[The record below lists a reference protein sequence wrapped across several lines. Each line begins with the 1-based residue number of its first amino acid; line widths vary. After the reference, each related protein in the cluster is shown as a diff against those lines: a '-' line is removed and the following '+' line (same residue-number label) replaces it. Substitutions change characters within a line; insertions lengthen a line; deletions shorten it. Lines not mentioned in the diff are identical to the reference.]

1 MSENMINTETFIIIV
16 LLYLLGSIPFAVVS
30 SKIFNLPDPRSFG
43 SKNPGATNVMRSGN
57 KLAAL
62 FTLLGDGLKGFIPIS
77 FLLSHGFIEYELYL
91 LSFLIL
97 IGHCYPITLNFK
109 GGKGV
114 ATSLGILFALVP
126 LVAMCVIML
135 WLLVYY
141 LFKVSGVSAL
151 VGFLLLHLFMYLF
164 NDDSYMI
171 ILSFFN
177 VIFIYL
183 THKKNIV
190 EFLSNKP

>member
-1 MSENMINTETFIIIV
+1 MIENMINIETFIIIV
-16 LLYLLGSIPFAVVS
+16 LFYLAGSIPFAIVS

-62 FTLLGDGLKGFIPIS
+62 FTLLGDSLKGFLPTYY
-77 FLLSHGFIEYELYL
+77 LMTHGFGEYELYL
-91 LSFLIL
+91 LTFVIL

-114 ATSLGILFALVP
+114 ATSLGILFALTP
-126 LVAMCVIML
+126 LVAICIIIL
-135 WLLVYY
+135 WLLIYY

-151 VGFLLLHLFMYLF
+151 VGFLLLPLFMYLF
-164 NDDSYMI
+164 NGDAYMVI
-171 ILSFFN
+171 ISFFN

-190 EFLSNKP
+190 EFLSNQS

>member
-151 VGFLLLHLFMYLF
+151 VGFLLLPLFMYLF

-183 THKKNIV
+183 THKNNIV
-190 EFLSNKP
+190 DFLSSQS

>member
-97 IGHCYPITLNFK
+97 IGHCYPVTLNFK

-114 ATSLGILFALVP
+114 ATSLGILFALTP
-126 LVAMCVIML
+126 LVAMCVIMS

-151 VGFLLLHLFMYLF
+151 VGFLLLPLFMYF
-164 NDDSYMI
+164 FTDDSYMI

-190 EFLSNKP
+190 DFLSSQS

>member
-77 FLLSHGFIEYELYL
+77 FLLSHGVIEYELYL

-114 ATSLGILFALVP
+114 ATSLGILFALTP
-126 LVAMCVIML
+126 LVAMCVIMS

-151 VGFLLLHLFMYLF
+151 VGFLLLPLFMYLF
-164 NDDSYMI
+164 TDDSYMI

-177 VIFIYL
+177 VIDFFRWIRY
-183 THKKNIV
+183 II
-190 EFLSNKP
+190 SSY

>member
-114 ATSLGILFALVP
+114 ATSLGILLALVP

-151 VGFLLLHLFMYLF
+151 VGFLLLPLFMYLF

-190 EFLSNKP
+190 EFLSNQP

>member
-1 MSENMINTETFIIIV
+1 MIENMINIETFVIIV
-16 LLYLLGSIPFAVVS
+16 LFYLAGSIPFAIVS

-62 FTLLGDGLKGFIPIS
+62 FTLLGDSLKGFLPTYY
-77 FLLSHGFIEYELYL
+77 LMTHGFGEYELYL
-91 LSFLIL
+91 LTFFIL

-114 ATSLGILFALVP
+114 ATSLGILFALTP
-126 LVAMCVIML
+126 LVAICIIIL
-135 WLLVYY
+135 WLLIYY

-151 VGFLLLHLFMYLF
+151 VGFLLLPLFMYLF
-164 NDDSYMI
+164 NGDAYMVI
-171 ILSFFN
+171 ISFFN

-190 EFLSNKP
+190 EFLSNQS

>member
-77 FLLSHGFIEYELYL
+77 FLLNHGFVEYELYL

-114 ATSLGILFALVP
+114 ATSLGILFALTP
-126 LVAMCVIML
+126 LVAMCVIMS

-151 VGFLLLHLFMYLF
+151 VGFLLLPLFMYFF

-171 ILSFFN
+171 VLSFFN
-177 VIFIYL
+177 VVFIYL
-183 THKKNIV
+183 THKKNII
-190 EFLSNKP
+190 EFLSNQS

>member
-77 FLLSHGFIEYELYL
+77 FLLSHGFIEYQLYL

-151 VGFLLLHLFMYLF
+151 VGFLLLPLFMYLF

-171 ILSFFN
+171 ALSS
-177 VIFIYL
+177 L
-183 THKKNIV
+183 ML
-190 EFLSNKP
+190 FLSI

>member
-1 MSENMINTETFIIIV
+1 MIENMINIETFVIIV
-16 LLYLLGSIPFAVVS
+16 LFYLAGSIPFAIVS

-62 FTLLGDGLKGFIPIS
+62 FTLLGDSLKGFLPTYYMMTY
-77 FLLSHGFIEYELYL
+77 GFGEYELYL
-91 LSFLIL
+91 LTFVIL

-114 ATSLGILFALVP
+114 ATSLGILFALTP
-126 LVAMCVIML
+126 LVAMSIIIL

-151 VGFLLLHLFMYLF
+151 IGFLLLPLFMYLF
-164 NDDSYMI
+164 NGDAYMI
-171 ILSFFN
+171 IISFFN

-190 EFLSNKP
+190 EFLSNQS

>member
-77 FLLSHGFIEYELYL
+77 FLLGHGFIEYELYL
-91 LSFLIL
+91 LSFVIL
-97 IGHCYPITLNFK
+97 IGHCYPVTLNFK

-114 ATSLGILFALVP
+114 ATSLGILFALIP
-126 LVAMCVIML
+126 LVAMCVIIL

-151 VGFLLLHLFMYLF
+151 VGFLLLPLFMYLF
-164 NDDSYMI
+164 NNDSYMI
-171 ILSFFN
+171 VLSFFN

-190 EFLSNKP
+190 DFLSNQS

>member
-114 ATSLGILFALVP
+114 ATSLGILFALTP
-126 LVAMCVIML
+126 LVAMCVIMS

-151 VGFLLLHLFMYLF
+151 VGFLLLPLFMYLF
-164 NDDSYMI
+164 TDDSYMI

-177 VIFIYL
+177 VICIYL

-190 EFLSNKP
+190 DFMSNQS

>member
-1 MSENMINTETFIIIV
+1 MMT
-16 LLYLLGSIPFAVVS
+16 Y
-30 SKIFNLPDPRSFG
+30 
-43 SKNPGATNVMRSGN
+43 
-57 KLAAL
+57 
-62 FTLLGDGLKGFIPIS
+62 GFS
-77 FLLSHGFIEYELYL
+77 EYELYL
-91 LSFLIL
+91 LTFVIL

-114 ATSLGILFALVP
+114 ATSLGILFALTP
-126 LVAMCVIML
+126 LVAMSIIIL

-151 VGFLLLHLFMYLF
+151 VGFLLLPLFMYLF
-164 NDDSYMI
+164 NGDAYMI
-171 ILSFFN
+171 IISFFN

-190 EFLSNKP
+190 EFLSNQS

>member
-1 MSENMINTETFIIIV
+1 MIENMINIETFVIIV
-16 LLYLLGSIPFAVVS
+16 LFYLAGSIPFAIVS

-62 FTLLGDGLKGFIPIS
+62 FTLLGDSLKGFLPTYYMMTY
-77 FLLSHGFIEYELYL
+77 GFGEYELYL
-91 LSFLIL
+91 LTFVIL

-114 ATSLGILFALVP
+114 ATSLGILFALTP
-126 LVAMCVIML
+126 LVAMSIIIL

-151 VGFLLLHLFMYLF
+151 VGFLLLPLFMYLF
-164 NDDSYMI
+164 NGDAYMI
-171 ILSFFN
+171 IISFFN

-190 EFLSNKP
+190 EFLSNQS

>member
-1 MSENMINTETFIIIV
+1 MIENMINIETFVIIV
-16 LLYLLGSIPFAVVS
+16 LFYLAGSIPFAIVS

-62 FTLLGDGLKGFIPIS
+62 FTLLGDGLKGFLPTYY
-77 FLLSHGFIEYELYL
+77 LMTHGFGEYELYL
-91 LSFLIL
+91 LTFVIL

-114 ATSLGILFALVP
+114 ATSLGILFALTP
-126 LVAMCVIML
+126 LVAICIIIL
-135 WLLVYY
+135 WLLIYY

-151 VGFLLLHLFMYLF
+151 VGFLLLPLFMYLF
-164 NDDSYMI
+164 NGDAYMVI
-171 ILSFFN
+171 ISFFN

-190 EFLSNKP
+190 EFLSNQS

>member
-1 MSENMINTETFIIIV
+1 MIENMINIETFVIIV
-16 LLYLLGSIPFAVVS
+16 LFYLAGSIPFAIVT
-30 SKIFNLPDPRSFG
+30 SKIFNLQDPRSFG

-62 FTLLGDGLKGFIPIS
+62 FTLLGDSLKGFLPTYY
-77 FLLSHGFIEYELYL
+77 LMTHGFGEYELYL
-91 LSFLIL
+91 LTFVIL

-114 ATSLGILFALVP
+114 ATSLGILFALTP
-126 LVAMCVIML
+126 LVAICIIIL
-135 WLLVYY
+135 WLLIYY

-151 VGFLLLHLFMYLF
+151 VGFLLLPLFMYLF
-164 NDDSYMI
+164 NGDAYMVI
-171 ILSFFN
+171 ISFFN

-190 EFLSNKP
+190 EFLSN

>member
-1 MSENMINTETFIIIV
+1 MIENMINIETFIIIV
-16 LLYLLGSIPFAVVS
+16 LFYLAGSIPFAIVS

-62 FTLLGDGLKGFIPIS
+62 FTLLGDSLKGFLPTYYMMTY
-77 FLLSHGFIEYELYL
+77 GFGEYELYL
-91 LSFLIL
+91 LTFVIL

-114 ATSLGILFALVP
+114 ATSLGILFALTP
-126 LVAMCVIML
+126 LVAICIIIL
-135 WLLVYY
+135 WLLIYY

-151 VGFLLLHLFMYLF
+151 VGFLLLPLFMYLF
-164 NDDSYMI
+164 NGDAYMVI
-171 ILSFFN
+171 ISFFN

-190 EFLSNKP
+190 EFLSNQS